1 MDDML
6 LPWRDLAK
14 TTAQF
19 PTLTEL
25 AASSNHLTEL
35 DYPLRA
41 SNLKSLTLEYNDFT
55 SLLDLSILS
64 DLASLETL
72 RLKGNNI
79 SIITPNDPIE
89 CPIFGSKLQY
99 VDLSYNLISSWDF
112 VDNLPAV
119 FPGLTNLRLSHNPIY
134 ESKIKDTGSSSIA
147 EEGYMLTLARL
158 GNLKTLNFSNITTAE
173 RTNAEMYYLSQ
184 IGKEMAEVP
193 ESEEHAIIAKHKRYH
208 ELCKKYDAPTVVRK
222 DTKEINPN
230 FLEARLVTFT
240 FYMPPN
246 TKADQEEAITIKR
259 QIPKSF
265 DVYRVKG
272 LVGRMFDIPP
282 LDSRLTWETGEWDPI
297 AGYEEWED
305 DSSDDE
311 DEDEEDDQRA
321 AKASASLE
329 EKGKWMKREVEIQ
342 ESARKIGFCVDGMEA
357 NVRVELRKR

>member
-6 LPWRDLAK
+6 LPWRDLAE
-14 TTAQF
+14 TTEQF
-19 PTLTEL
+19 LTLTSL
-25 AASSNHLTEL
+25 SACSNHLNEL
-35 DYPLRA
+35 DYPLNTP
-41 SNLKSLTLEYNDFT
+41 NLKSLTLEYNDFK
-55 SLLDLSILS
+55 SLS
-64 DLASLETL
+64 DLSVLSDLESLETL

-79 SIITPNDPIE
+79 SRITRNDSATR
-89 CPIFGSKLQY
+89 PIFGSKLRY
-99 VDLSYNLISSWDF
+99 VDLSYNSVSSWDF
-112 VDNLPAV
+112 VDDIPIV
-119 FPGLTNLRLSHNPIY
+119 FPGLTALRLSHNPIY
-134 ESKIKDTGSSSIA
+134 ESKMKDTGSSSSA

-158 GNLKTLNFSNITTAE
+158 GDLKTLNFSNITTAD

-184 IGKEMAEVP
+184 IGKAIAEVP
-193 ESEEHAIIAKHKRYH
+193 ESEEHTVIAKHRRYH
-208 ELCKKYDAPTVVRK
+208 KLCKKYDAPNIIRK

-230 FLEARLVTFT
+230 FLEARLITFT

-282 LDSRLTWETGEWDPI
+282 LDSKLIWETGEWDPI

-305 DSSDDE
+305 SSSD
-311 DEDEEDDQRA
+311 EDDDDAQTIE
-321 AKASASLE
+321 AKVSASLE

-342 ESARKIGFCVDGMEA
+342 ESTRKIGFCVDGMEA
-357 NVRVELRKR
+357 IVRVELRKR